1 MVSKI
6 KKIQIFRHI
15 TQIVSLFALPGLYL
29 LALEQLKSI
38 YQMIIGGNFDF
49 LSAATSSI
57 ELITI
62 IVSTIVIGR
71 FFCGWFCSFGA
82 LNDLMYYLIKDADEL
97 LKSLSSSDWETS
109 AQLTQFDNIQTVY
122 LSTYELI
129 KKSLASRLKGA
140 SIVQSI

>member
-1 MVSKI
+1 MFDSRKTVVKTLGNEIELPDIDLLVLLQTIRQSR
-6 KKIQIFRHI
+6 KK
-15 TQIVSLFALPGLYL
+15 TLDSLT
-29 LALEQLKSI
+29 
-38 YQMIIGGNFDF
+38 FDF
-49 LSAATSSI
+49 VELKLKNI
-57 ELITI
+57 ELSKGGVTLSKDVLTSDKILSEI
-62 IVSTIVIGR
+62 PKGMIH
-71 FFCGWFCSFGA
+71 
-82 LNDLMYYLIKDADEL
+82 DLMYYLIKDADEL